1 MNRRGFLRSAS
12 ATALGVSAL
21 SFLDR
26 FALAQSESLYGGTFI
41 MALASDPTTMTPNLT
56 TGWTAQQCGWPVYS
70 SLINLDPNFNPKPNL
85 AESWTVSEDY
95 KTFVF
100 RLRRNVRWHDGK
112 PFTAADVVFTFE
124 EVNKKLSPFAATY
137 RSFGLAANA
146 VDDYTVEIKFDK
158 SFPSFLTYIDLPYYG
173 GAILPRHLWEGT
185 DISKNP
191 YNFRPVGTGPF
202 VFKEY
207 VSGNYVMY
215 ERNNNYYKTG
225 LPYLDKFIL
234 KIIPD
239 AEGRILALERGEVD
253 AVIGVDL
260 LPKDYD
266 RLRKNPNLTLNFGYD
281 RAIGGI
287 RHVFFNLRAGRITSN
302 KAVREALTM
311 AVDKTSINR
320 LITLGEGTIINGPVA
335 PDVPFFTADV
345 PVLPY
350 NPQRAESLLDEAG
363 FPRGPDGTRFTL
375 NLVTS
380 TIPSEGR
387 KIGELLT
394 EMFGRIGVR
403 LNVEFLEI
411 PAWRT
416 KRDAGEWDLMPFQAL
431 TGPDPSLTL
440 VEQYSKTAFRPVGF
454 NISAY
459 ASDEVEELFAKS
471 QVETNPAQKKEL
483 VGQLQRKIVEDRVA
497 IWLYHLPQPNAVSR
511 KFREFNN
518 GPWGHQNIE
527 GVWWVEGRPAQRET
541 VLTTITAPT
550 TIVSPTVET
559 RVVTQVIERTATVE
573 RPAPLDNTILL
584 VAGGVTVAAGALA
597 YFVYSRR
604 KKTS

>member
-1 MNRRGFLRSAS
+1 
-12 ATALGVSAL
+12 
-21 SFLDR
+21 
-26 FALAQSESLYGGTFI
+26 
-41 MALASDPTTMTPNLT
+41 
-56 TGWTAQQCGWPVYS
+56 
-70 SLINLDPNFNPKPNL
+70 
-85 AESWTVSEDY
+85 
-95 KTFVF
+95 
-100 RLRRNVRWHDGK
+100 
-112 PFTAADVVFTFE
+112 
-124 EVNKKLSPFAATY
+124 
-137 RSFGLAANA
+137 
-146 VDDYTVEIKFDK
+146 
-158 SFPSFLTYIDLPYYG
+158 
-173 GAILPRHLWEGT
+173 
-185 DISKNP
+185 
-191 YNFRPVGTGPF
+191 
-202 VFKEY
+202 
-207 VSGNYVMY
+207 
-215 ERNNNYYKTG
+215 
-225 LPYLDKFIL
+225 
-234 KIIPD
+234 
-239 AEGRILALERGEVD
+239 
-253 AVIGVDL
+253 
-260 LPKDYD
+260 
-266 RLRKNPNLTLNFGYD
+266 
-281 RAIGGI
+281 
-287 RHVFFNLRAGRITSN
+287 
-302 KAVREALTM
+302 
-311 AVDKTSINR
+311 
-320 LITLGEGTIINGPVA
+320 
-335 PDVPFFTADV
+335 
-345 PVLPY
+345 
-350 NPQRAESLLDEAG
+350 
-363 FPRGPDGTRFTL
+363 
-375 NLVTS
+375 LVTS